1 MNRDSLMQAAEDG
14 ARQVME
20 IAGGGD
26 GVASSGG
33 WSWVWWVVVGV
44 AFALLLVMVFAGH
57 RRDVEQARLRDKLRS
72 QPVDFD
78 HVMDNAF
85 HSKELYDQLKT
96 RCHPDRFVGDPLLVE
111 KATRIFASLVKNK
124 YNRQELLKLKEQA
137 EKELN
142 VKF

>member
-1 MNRDSLMQAAEDG
+1 MNKDSLMQAAGDSVQQ
-14 ARQVME
+14 AME
-20 IAGGGD
+20 ITGGGD
-26 GVASSGG
+26 GVASPGG
-33 WSWVWWVVVGV
+33 WGWVWWVAGV
-44 AFALLLVMVFAGH
+44 ALALLLVMVLAGR
-57 RRDVEQARLRDKLRS
+57 RRDPERARLREKLRGQS
-72 QPVDFD
+72 VDFD

>member
-1 MNRDSLMQAAEDG
+1 MNRDSLMQAAGDG
-14 ARQVME
+14 ARQAVE
-20 IAGGGD
+20 IAGGGE
-26 GVASSGG
+26 GVASPGEWG
-33 WSWVWWVVVGV
+33 WVWWVAGV
-44 AFALLLVMVFAGH
+44 ALALLLVMVLAG
-57 RRDVEQARLRDKLRS
+57 RRCDPERARLREKLRGQS
-72 QPVDFD
+72 VDFD

-85 HSKELYDQLKT
+85 HSKELYDRLKT

-124 YNRQELLKLKEQA
+124 YNRQELLKLKKQA

>member
-1 MNRDSLMQAAEDG
+1 MNRDSLMQAAGDG
-14 ARQVME
+14 ARQAVE
-20 IAGGGD
+20 IVGGGD
-26 GVASSGG
+26 GVASPGG
-33 WSWVWWVVVGV
+33 WGWVWWVAGV
-44 AFALLLVMVFAGH
+44 ALALLLVMVLAGR
-57 RRDVEQARLRDKLRS
+57 RRDAEQVRLRDKLRS

-96 RCHPDRFVGDPLLVE
+96 RCHPDRFVGDPLFVE